1 MNSGS
6 VKHEATSK
14 EVFFQA
20 GIPAILTCSLIPFAF
35 LNSQIDS
42 TRAPYFD
49 LTQTFSQVAY
59 WLSESGGKF
68 GATIVA
74 ALMLML
80 LVTRVGITSQRR
92 WMEASTMALVVAM
105 LFATFLL
112 AISATYLAT
121 KKALVDL
128 CIAAMGPGSLLFP
141 TDIESAYTYR
151 HYHWGLGR
159 PGART
164 DGMGNCPNADPEIC
178 LIIVIYLSFKDETVS
193 YVY

>member
-68 GATIVA
+68 GAPIVA

-121 KKALVDL
+121 KRRWLFYALLPWALAVYYSRPIL
-128 CIAAMGPGSLLFP
+128 RVHTP
-141 TDIESAYTYR
+141 TDITIG
-151 HYHWGLGR
+151 GLEDLVLGLMAWAI
-159 PGART
+159 AR
-164 DGMGNCPNADPEIC
+164 M
-178 LIIVIYLSFKDETVS
+178 LIRRFA
-193 YVY
+193 